1 MNIKDWPL
9 RLKIT
14 LTAAALLSLVSIV
27 LIWQSVSSLDR
38 TVNDTLRRDIDGFA
52 QSISVN
58 LGNWMHDRINAVKTT
73 AGSLVQQPQIAPH
86 ILLQQTW
93 ATFAFNITY
102 IGTVDGQML
111 QNDPTVILQNYD
123 PRQRGWYQG
132 AEKNNDVFIS
142 DPYVSLTDGA
152 YVVTIAYPARRNGTL
167 IGVVGANLTL
177 DTLTETI
184 GKLSIPGEGYAL
196 LIDQSGQM
204 IAHPDKEWRTK
215 SAADFSP
222 ALADEQL
229 KALVQQRRLTQA
241 EVAGTDSLLYAVE
254 IPNTRWTFVMVM
266 DEAKVLAPVRK
277 QLAVQLIIGIG
288 MLAVAILVLALLG
301 RVLFRD
307 LEQIRHNLNAIAE
320 GNGDLTQR
328 LPVNSNDE
336 IGQLSS
342 SFNRFIEQL
351 HGIISRLREVAVALS
366 NESGQVAQDAEAQNQ
381 HVQQHQS
388 ELHLVA
394 TAVTQMASATQEI
407 SHNAETASGQA
418 VDSVSLS
425 VEGRHQVER
434 SQQSIALLAEEV
446 EGAGRIIDELHR
458 HSNEIS
464 SILSTIASIADQ
476 TNLLAL
482 NAAIEAARAG
492 EHGRGFSV
500 VADEVRVLSKRTH
513 ESTRE
518 IEAMIQVLQDAT
530 RQAVGVMDNAAAKA
544 SQSVT
549 DAQAASDLLQQ
560 ITDAVGQIN
569 DMAAQIA
576 SAAEEQAC
584 VTVEVNRNTENIR
597 AMGDQMSQS
606 SHAASAAASNLQ
618 ALGRQIGSEVS
629 KFVL

>member
-1 MNIKDWPL
+1 MNIKDLPL

-14 LTAAALLSLVSIV
+14 LTAAVLLSLVSIT

-38 TVNDTLRRDIDGFA
+38 TVNDTLQRDIDGFA

-58 LGNWMHDRINAVKTT
+58 LGNWMHDRISAVKTT
-73 AGSLVQQPQIAPH
+73 AGSLVAQPQIAPH

-102 IGTVDGQML
+102 IGTTDGRML
-111 QNDPTVILQNYD
+111 QNDPSVILKNYD

-132 AEKNNDVFIS
+132 AEKNNDLFIS

-152 YVVTIAYPARRNGTL
+152 YVVTIAYPARRDGSL

-177 DTLTETI
+177 DTLTDTI
-184 GKLSIPGEGYAL
+184 GKLSIPGDGYAL

-204 IAHPDKEWRTK
+204 IAHPDKDWRTK
-215 SAADFSP
+215 SASDFSP
-222 ALADEQL
+222 TLGGEQL
-229 KALVQQRRLTQA
+229 KALVQQRRLTEA
-241 EVAGTDSLLYAVE
+241 DVAGSESLLFAVE

-266 DEAKVLAPVRK
+266 DKATVLAPVRHQLFV
-277 QLAVQLIIGIG
+277 QLAIGAG
-288 MLAVAILVLALLG
+288 MLILAILVLALLG

-307 LEQIRHNLNAIAE
+307 LEQIRRNLNAIAA

-342 SFNRFIEQL
+342 SFNRFIDQL
-351 HGIISRLREVAVALS
+351 HGIISRLRDVAVALS
-366 NESGQVAQDAEAQNQ
+366 SESAQVAQDADAQNQ
-381 HVQQHQS
+381 RVQQHQS

-407 SHNAETASGQA
+407 SRNAETASGQA

-425 VEGRHQVER
+425 VEGRRQVER
-434 SQQSIALLAEEV
+434 SQESISLLAEEV

-530 RQAVGVMDNAAAKA
+530 RQAVGVMDNAATKA

-549 DAQAASDLLQQ
+549 DAQAASDLLQR
-560 ITDAVGQIN
+560 ITEAVGQIN

-576 SAAEEQAC
+576 SAAEEQAS

-597 AMGDQMSQS
+597 SMGDQMSQS

-618 ALGRQIGSEVS
+618 ALGRQIGDEVS

>member
-58 LGNWMHDRINAVKTT
+58 LGNWMNDRINAVKST

-152 YVVTIAYPARRNGTL
+152 YVVTIAYPARRNGAL

-266 DEAKVLAPVRK
+266 DEAKVLAPVRE
-277 QLAVQLIIGIG
+277 QLAVQLLIGTG

-425 VEGRHQVER
+425 VEGRRQVER

-618 ALGRQIGSEVS
+618 ALGRQIGREVS

>member
-152 YVVTIAYPARRNGTL
+152 YVVTIAYPSRRNGTL

-204 IAHPDKEWRTK
+204 IAHPDKDWRTK

-241 EVAGTDSLLYAVE
+241 EVAGTDSLLYAVD

-266 DEAKVLAPVRK
+266 DEAKVLAPVRE
-277 QLAVQLIIGIG
+277 QLAVQLLIGTG
-288 MLAVAILVLALLG
+288 MLAVAIMVLALLG

-366 NESGQVAQDAEAQNQ
+366 NESGQVAQDADAQNQ
-381 HVQQHQS
+381 RVQQHQS

-425 VEGRHQVER
+425 VEGRRQVER
-434 SQQSIALLAEEV
+434 SQQSISLLAEEV
-446 EGAGRIIDELHR
+446 EGAGRIIDELQR

-549 DAQAASDLLQQ
+549 DAQAASDLLQR
-560 ITDAVGQIN
+560 ITEAVGQIN